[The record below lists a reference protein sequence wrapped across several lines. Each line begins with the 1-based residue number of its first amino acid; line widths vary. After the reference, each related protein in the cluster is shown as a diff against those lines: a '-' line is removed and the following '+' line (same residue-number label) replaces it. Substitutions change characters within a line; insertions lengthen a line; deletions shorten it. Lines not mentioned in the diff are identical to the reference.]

1 MEIHYKSDSPQPV
14 PILRIDPGDFDQ
26 NAFPMKIHPQEVSIP
41 NAKNGFAL
49 VVTLSLMIL
58 LTVIA
63 VGLLSLSSIS
73 LRASGAS
80 SETAEARSNARMAL
94 MLAIGDLQKHAG
106 LDTRVTARAD
116 ILDENN
122 PPVVGVWKSWEGS
135 DHDEN
140 GRPISPGDYRT
151 IKEGRFLGWLTS
163 GNSAL
168 TPDSSSPPG
177 TSKGSNNVTL
187 LGEAAVGTGV
197 DRSKLQI
204 HLAPSKINANNR
216 RGAFAWWVSGE
227 NQKARLPKPYE
238 PSDDT
243 TGRWAV
249 SQKSHVTVNPKPF
262 GMDSLLADAKP
273 ATLAISLKQSD
284 FITTGTAMKP
294 SQEFYHDLSTSS
306 TGLLTN
312 TATGGWRKDLSL
324 LTENWSLLPTAGLPF
339 FRVKPGEDILYERAT
354 TSNPTPG
361 RGMLYPWSSYRN
373 VTTMALDRQGAT
385 SSWQHLQQHMTAYK
399 QINNPSASGTGS
411 IDSYSVNNGATS
423 PAEVYNFLHKVR
435 IMPVVARIQWI
446 FSHWAGPP
454 TPVAGQPVPPPGSLE
469 PRLLVTPII
478 TIWNP
483 YNVQLTSPP
492 LNLQIPRPIPTTLS
506 YTTTIA
512 GVIKSFKTRPI
523 FGTAAGGLV
532 PGGNPAMSDTNTF
545 TYDIKE
551 SIILQAG
558 ECRVFSPKGGAV
570 PVTMNFPLTLTAGYH
585 WGSGHY
591 VAVPDNSGKPMAI
604 PASSAIKASAR
615 FDTEFFE
622 WGQNGH
628 KGVGIYL
635 DVNIAGQNRLSYRMV
650 YQKAMATSIWKPLTR
665 LGEALNL
672 SDLGSNPLPFMFNL
686 FGARMASNTQIPAKG
701 YIQSSPLSTFTSMGE
716 RNDGSAY
723 MADYLG
729 SDHPVNSPFD
739 YSFLDLSQNDSLVP
753 NSSDTTNRG
762 YIITGFNQDTGLSRC
777 VVAEIPTRPL
787 QSLAELTHWDSRYE
801 NAIPPFAYN
810 IIANSD
816 ATPLLPANAVVN
828 SNVASLPANL
838 QHDDSYCMNHVL
850 FDDWFISSLTPDPTH
865 FGNNGKDLK
874 TVCSEFAKGT
884 SHLGNRSYLPIQE
897 DTAGASVNADLLYNQ
912 HVNKRDAWKTIASRL
927 DVEGMFNVNSTSVI
941 AWRALLG
948 HARNQRVPYQSI
960 SGTTVDVALS
970 AKSDHAVSRFSVAG
984 GPEATAPADGGAF
997 NEANEFSGYHL
1008 LDDKTID
1015 FLAEEVVKQIR
1026 ARGPFLSLSE
1036 FVNRQLS
1043 SKLSSRNLALA
1054 GTIQSALN
1062 ELAKSGGNNPYSV
1075 VSNTNFTKPSGVN
1088 PAHIDPEYQF
1098 AEAAKGYSAYG
1109 LPGWI
1114 RQADILRPIA
1124 PILSARD
1131 DTFTIRAYGD
1141 ARDKTGI
1148 IIKARA
1154 VCEVTV
1160 TRDRSFVDMADAAD
1174 TANLP
1179 SSAVNQRFGRH
1190 FRILSF
1196 RWVSPA
1202 EI

>member
-1 MEIHYKSDSPQPV
+1 
-14 PILRIDPGDFDQ
+14 
-26 NAFPMKIHPQEVSIP
+26 MKRHPQKFFGSR
-41 NAKNGFAL
+41 AKNGFAL

-63 VGLLSLSSIS
+63 VGLLTLSSIS
-73 LRASGAS
+73 LRASAS
-80 SETAEARSNARMAL
+80 SADNAIAQSNARMAL
-94 MLAIGDLQKHAG
+94 MFAIGDLQKHAG

-116 ILDENN
+116 ILDETN

-140 GRPISPGDYRT
+140 GRPISPGDYRKT
-151 IKEGRFLGWLTS
+151 KEDRFLGWLTS
-163 GNSAL
+163 GNPGGA
-168 TPDSSSPPG
+168 PDSSLPPG
-177 TSKGSNNVTL
+177 TSKDPAAVTL
-187 LGEAAVGTGV
+187 LGEVAVGAGA

-204 HLAPSKINANNR
+204 HLPPSQINANNR
-216 RGAFAWWVSGE
+216 RGAFAWWISGE

-243 TGRWAV
+243 PGRWAV
-249 SQKSHVTVNPKPF
+249 SQKSHVIADPKPF
-262 GMDSLLADAKP
+262 GMDSLLVDSKP
-273 ATLAISLKQSD
+273 ADLAISLKQSD
-284 FITTGTAMKP
+284 FITTGAAMRP
-294 SQEFYHDLSTSS
+294 SQEFYHDLSTTS

-324 LTENWSLLPTAGLPF
+324 LTENWDLLPTAGLPF

-373 VTTMALDRQGAT
+373 ITTMALDRQGAV

-399 QINNPSASGTGS
+399 RINQPSASGTGA

-423 PAEVYNFLHKVR
+423 QTEVYNFIHKNR

-446 FSHWAGPP
+446 FSHWAGLP

-478 TIWNP
+478 TVWNP
-483 YNVQLTSPP
+483 YSVQLNSPP
-492 LNLQIPRPIPTTLS
+492 LNLQIPRPIPTSLRYMTRINGAKKTL
-506 YTTTIA
+506 
-512 GVIKSFKTRPI
+512 KSRPL
-523 FGTAAGGLV
+523 FGTKAGGLV
-532 PGGNPAMSDTNTF
+532 PGGNTPMADIDKF
-545 TYDIKE
+545 VYDIKE
-551 SIILQAG
+551 PITLEAG
-558 ECRVFSPKGGAV
+558 ECRVFSPAEGTAPLTV
-570 PVTMNFPLTLTAGYH
+570 NFPLTLTPGFH
-585 WGSGHY
+585 RGGGHF
-591 VAVPDNSGKPMAI
+591 VAIPDIAGKPMAI
-604 PASSAIKASAR
+604 PPSSTIKATAD

-622 WGQNGH
+622 WGNSGH

-635 DVNIAGQNRLSYRMV
+635 DVNVAGSNRLSYRMV
-650 YQKAMATSIWKPLTR
+650 YRKLMAQSIWKTLD
-665 LGEALNL
+665 NL
-672 SDLGSNPLPFMFNL
+672 SESETLSSLTNNPSPFMFNL
-686 FGARMASNTQIPAKG
+686 YGARMASKTQIPAKG
-701 YIQSSPLSTFTSMGE
+701 FVQSSPLSTFTSMGE

-739 YSFLDLSQNDSLVP
+739 YSFLELTPFDSLLP
-753 NSSDTTNRG
+753 NSSDKTNRG
-762 YIITGFNQDTGLSRC
+762 YIITGFNKDTGLSRC

-810 IIANSD
+810 ITANSD

-828 SNVASLPANL
+828 GNVANLPANL

-850 FDDWFISSLTPDPTH
+850 FDDWFISSLAQDPTH
-865 FGNNGKDLK
+865 FGDNGKNLK
-874 TVCSEFAKGT
+874 TVSREFVSRT
-884 SHLGNRSYLPIQE
+884 SPLGNRSYLPIQE
-897 DTAGASVNADLLYNQ
+897 DTAAANSSVDSFYDKY
-912 HVNKRDAWKTIASRL
+912 VNKADSWKAIASRL
-927 DVEGMFNVNSTSVI
+927 DVEGMFNVNSTSVT

-948 HARNQRVPYQSI
+948 HARNQRVPYQSL
-960 SGTTVDVALS
+960 SGNSVDVSLS
-970 AKSDHAVSRFSVAG
+970 SKSDHAVSRFSVAG
-984 GPEATAPADGGAF
+984 APEATAPPDGGAF
-997 NEANEFSGYHL
+997 SEANEFSGYHL
-1008 LDDKTID
+1008 LDDKAID
-1015 FLAEEVVKQIR
+1015 FLAEEIVKQIR

-1043 SKLSSRNLALA
+1043 SGNLALA

-1062 ELAKSGGNNPYSV
+1062 ELAKSGASNPYSV
-1075 VSNTNFTKPSGVN
+1075 VSNTNFTKPSGVV
-1088 PAHIDPEYQF
+1088 AAYIDPEYRF
-1098 AEAAKGYSAYG
+1098 ADAAVGNSAYG

-1141 ARDKTGI
+1141 ARDRTGT

-1160 TRDRSFVDMADAAD
+1160 TRDRNFVDTTDAAD
-1174 TANLP
+1174 TANMPVSL
-1179 SSAVNQRFGRH
+1179 VNQRFGRR
-1190 FRILSF
+1190 FRIISF